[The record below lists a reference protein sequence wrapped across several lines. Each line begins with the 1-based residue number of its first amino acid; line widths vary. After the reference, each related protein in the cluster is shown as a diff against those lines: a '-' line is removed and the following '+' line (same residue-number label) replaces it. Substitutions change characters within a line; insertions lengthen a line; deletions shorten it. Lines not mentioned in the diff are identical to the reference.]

1 MQKRVYLLIKGSV
14 QGVGYRY
21 FCGRK
26 AAEYGGKGFARNLP
40 DGNVEVEAEGDSG
53 MLTEFI
59 KDLRVG
65 PFNASVRSVSVEE
78 LPLQNYS
85 EFKLY

>member
-26 AAEYGGKGFARNLP
+26 AAEYGLYGYARNLP

-53 MLTEFI
+53 MISDFI

-65 PFNASVRSVSVEE
+65 PFNASVRSVTVEE